1 MSSSLLYFFVHKNT
15 AMPPALRALVKTLL
29 LLRMLR
35 SYLVAA
41 RARADA

>member
-1 MSSSLLYFFVHKNT
+1 
-15 AMPPALRALVKTLL
+15 MPPALRALVKTLL